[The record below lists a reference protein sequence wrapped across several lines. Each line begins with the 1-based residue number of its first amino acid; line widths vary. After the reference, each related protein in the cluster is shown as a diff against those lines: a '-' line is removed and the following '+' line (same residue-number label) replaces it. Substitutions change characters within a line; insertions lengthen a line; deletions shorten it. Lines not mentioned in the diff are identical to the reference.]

1 MSCDYFCGCLFFFVT
16 PRVSISVSRRDGGK
30 PALSFR
36 SNIFKR
42 ALQLLFILKSSSAPL
57 CDYLC
62 FKGTFTLGSFVYL
75 RRLGKDCLVSSS
87 RRLLDDVHG
96 GVVEEGKKTAKLLVS
111 DAQMGSYGR

>member
-1 MSCDYFCGCLFFFVT
+1 MSCDYFFGCLFFFVT

-42 ALQLLFILKSSSAPL
+42 ALQLLFILKSSYAPL

-96 GVVEEGKKTAKLLVS
+96 GVVEEGKKKSKTFS
-111 DAQMGSYGR
+111 I